1 MGQRGNGHAAHARSG
16 GSAFVSLVSPGRLGA
31 DGRKRAGAAG
41 SLPAASEVDG
51 EVVAEQRWVEAVQPR
66 VWQLLLQRLLLA
78 ATSGLMATAALFGEP
93 RQ

>member
-1 MGQRGNGHAAHARSG
+1 
-16 GSAFVSLVSPGRLGA
+16 VSS
-31 DGRKRAGAAG
+31 
-41 SLPAASEVDG
+41 PAASEVDG